1 MTKNNE
7 EIPQVG
13 LIHLSSANIDR
24 QGVYLLDTYDRMY
37 FYVGSAVSDQF
48 CQDVLEVP
56 NFTSIPEGM
65 VSCLHA
71 FFFLIIQSILS
82 RIDMY
87 CVIWIYVY
95 KYYSSDSDAANRRPC
110 RT

>member
-7 EIPQVG
+7 EIPQAS

-65 VSCLHA
+65 VSSLHA
-71 FFFLIIQSILS
+71 IFFINYSKHFIQ
-82 RIDMY
+82 
-87 CVIWIYVY
+87 
-95 KYYSSDSDAANRRPC
+95 N
-110 RT
+110 

>member
-1 MTKNNE
+1 MYLFQTIVTKNNE
-7 EIPQVG
+7 EIPQAS

-48 CQDVLEVP
+48 CQDVLDVP
-56 NFTSIPEGM
+56 NFSSIPEGM

-71 FFFLIIQSILS
+71 VLKNFIQTILS
-82 RIDMY
+82 RIYMY
-87 CVIWIYVY
+87 CVFWLFVH
-95 KYYSSDSDAANRRPC
+95 KY
-110 RT
+110 